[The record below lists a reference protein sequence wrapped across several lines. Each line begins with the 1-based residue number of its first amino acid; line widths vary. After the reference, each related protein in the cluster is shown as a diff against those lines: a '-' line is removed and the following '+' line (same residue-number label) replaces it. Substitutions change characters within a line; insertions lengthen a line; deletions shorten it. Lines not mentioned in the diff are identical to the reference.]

1 MAKKRGP
8 DSHAPDTS
16 IVNPARLSPRLADD
30 ICMNC
35 HQGGDARV
43 LQPGRNPL
51 DFRPGTPLY
60 QTIAI
65 FKRPL
70 KEEQRAE
77 ADRLETLPPVRG
89 SLETPLW
96 WKNSSLQLS
105 KCYQASQ
112 GQLTCIRCHVIHHR
126 PTLENRPE
134 YYRQRCLTC
143 HSEASCRLPVEE
155 RLRQQPADDCVGCHM
170 ERRAVAGIPHS
181 SDTKHRIVRRLGQPL
196 PEIAFAQP
204 TPDLPGL
211 LCLNRP
217 SEQEGQSLPLITK
230 LVAYWTVIAKDPS
243 LKKPCLEVLDQ
254 LSKSAAEDPTVL
266 ACLGAKALFDEKDNA
281 RAADYFTRA
290 LKLGSEDPSTFLDLG
305 TALWRLG
312 RAEQADKLLERGV
325 AAYPYAPALRARLAL
340 QYLSEHRN
348 QRARELIKDYMEV
361 FPENPSMRDMLNKV
375 ERLER

>member
-1 MAKKRGP
+1 
-8 DSHAPDTS
+8 
-16 IVNPARLSPRLADD
+16 
-30 ICMNC
+30 
-35 HQGGDARV
+35 
-43 LQPGRNPL
+43 
-51 DFRPGTPLY
+51 
-60 QTIAI
+60 
-65 FKRPL
+65 
-70 KEEQRAE
+70 
-77 ADRLETLPPVRG
+77 
-89 SLETPLW
+89 
-96 WKNSSLQLS
+96 
-105 KCYQASQ
+105 
-112 GQLTCIRCHVIHHR
+112 
-126 PTLENRPE
+126 
-134 YYRQRCLTC
+134 
-143 HSEASCRLPVEE
+143 
-155 RLRQQPADDCVGCHM
+155 M

-217 SEQEGQSLPLITK
+217 SEQAGQSLPLITK

-361 FPENPSMRDMLNKV
+361 FPENSSMRDMLNKV
-375 ERLER
+375 EGLKR